1 MELAGPCA
9 AAGPNEPLHPGQA
22 RQNRCFNVLLR
33 PGRRFWPPFRSFR
46 AASRRPPTH
55 SQSSRLHNALEE
67 ESTIQCRQ
75 EEKRSGPTTRRGV
88 VTFIACPD
96 DMIPMA
102 RCRAAGRNDALTRNV
117 QSGAKN
123 GFRSHECGPLRTFQF
138 EQLQWWGQRPHRDR
152 GGGSPEALPRF
163 PPRLG
168 TPRCQSISQTRATST
183 PPPRAHETAKAST
196 WR

>member
-1 MELAGPCA
+1 MELTGPSA
-9 AAGPNEPLHPGQA
+9 AAGPNEQRHPGQV
-22 RQNRCFNVLLR
+22 RQEWLHDVPDLPRLR
-33 PGRRFWPPFRSFR
+33 FCPPLRSFR
-46 AASRRPPTH
+46 AVSRRPPSP
-55 SQSSRLHNALEE
+55 SQSFRLHNALEE

-75 EEKRSGPTTRRGV
+75 EEKRFGPTTGRGV

-102 RCRAAGRNDALTRNV
+102 RYFTAGRRDALTRNV

-138 EQLQWWGQRPHRDR
+138 EQLQWWGQRRDR
-152 GGGSPEALPRF
+152 DTGGGSPEALSRF

-168 TPRCQSISQTRATST
+168 TLIRQSISRNAFDVDST
-183 PPPRAHETAKAST
+183 
-196 WR
+196 